1 MITIKTQEEIQII
14 RDGGKILA
22 AAIKELEK
30 MAKPGVTTLEL
41 DRAAEALIL
50 SAGAKPAF
58 KDYEGFPF
66 SLCTSVNENI
76 VHGFPSD
83 YVLKDGD
90 LLKLDLGVL
99 YKGFNTDM
107 AITVAVGSSS
117 TNFWHKGERLTKDGR
132 NQKLV
137 LDKFHFEAKRLINVT
152 KKSLRLGI
160 KKAKI
165 GNTIGDIG
173 NTVQRFVE
181 DQGFSVVRE
190 LCGHGIGKTVHEEPK
205 IPNFGKRGTGE
216 KIVEGMVI
224 CIEPMVTAGD
234 YNIKPSRDGYGYAT
248 KDGSLSAHFEH
259 TIAITKS
266 GPKILTE

>member
-1 MITIKTQEEIQII
+1 MINIKTQEEIRII
-14 RDGGKILA
+14 AEGGKILA
-22 AAIKELEK
+22 SVIRDLEK
-30 MAKPGVTTLEL
+30 MAKPGITTLEL

-50 SAGAKPAF
+50 KHGAKPAF
-58 KDYEGFPF
+58 KDYEGFPY
-66 SLCTSVNENI
+66 SLCASINENI

-83 YVLKDGD
+83 YVLKEGD

-107 AITVAVGSSS
+107 AVTVAIGKVS
-117 TNFWHKGERLTKDGR
+117 
-132 NQKLV
+132 
-137 LDKFHFEAKRLINVT
+137 FEAKRLVNVT

-165 GNTIGDIG
+165 GSTIGDIG
-173 NTVQRFVE
+173 NTIQRFVG
-181 DQGFSVVRE
+181 DQGFSVVKD
-190 LCGHGIGKTVHEEPK
+190 LCGHGIGKGVHEDPK
-205 IPNFGKRGTGE
+205 VPNYGKRGAGE
-216 KIVEGMVI
+216 KLVEGMVI

-234 YNIKPSRDGYGYAT
+234 YNLRKSDDGYGYAT
-248 KDGSLSAHFEH
+248 KDNSLSAHFEH